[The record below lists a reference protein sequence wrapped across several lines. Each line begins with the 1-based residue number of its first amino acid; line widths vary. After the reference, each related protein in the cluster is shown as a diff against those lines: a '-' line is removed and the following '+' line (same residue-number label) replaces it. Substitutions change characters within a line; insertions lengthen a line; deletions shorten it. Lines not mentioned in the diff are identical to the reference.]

1 MRIDAEMRVKVVD
14 IASIVGLILCGVVFV
29 FGIISSGGVSA
40 FGNFID
46 LPSIFITFG
55 GALCCALASYSLQ
68 SFLGGLKSFKLIL
81 KTPTFNTPETIEK
94 IIELSNVA
102 RKEGLL
108 SLEEAATDLED
119 EFLKKG
125 ILLIV
130 DGTDPELVRA
140 IMETELTSMENRHKS
155 KVGFWETLGAMGP
168 AWGMIGTLVG
178 LINMLQK
185 MDDPSAVGPGMA
197 TALVTTLYGSLLA
210 NWVCAPV
217 ASKLKENNGE
227 EVMMKE
233 IMIEGLLSIQAGE
246 NPRVIE
252 EKLKSFLS
260 PDDKASENVEDGG
273 EPIG

>member
-1 MRIDAEMRVKVVD
+1 M
-14 IASIVGLILCGVVFV
+14 
-29 FGIISSGGVSA
+29 
-40 FGNFID
+40 GNFID
-46 LPSIFITFG
+46 PPSIFITFG
-55 GALCCALASYSLQ
+55 GSIFCILASYSLKN
-68 SFLGGLKSFKLIL
+68 FVEGLKSFKLVL
-81 KTPTFNTPETIEK
+81 KVPTINTPEMIEK
-94 IIELSNVA
+94 IIELSNIA

-108 SLEEAATDLED
+108 SLEEAAADLDD

-140 IMETELTSMENRHKS
+140 IMETELISVEDRHKG
-155 KVGFWETLGAMGP
+155 KIGFWDALGAMGP

-178 LINMLQK
+178 LINMLQD
-185 MDDPSAVGPGMA
+185 MDDASSIGPNMAV
-197 TALVTTLYGSLLA
+197 ALVTTLYGSLLA

-217 ASKLKENNGE
+217 ASKLKENNVE

-260 PDDKASENVEDGG
+260 PQDRLVKKEEDGG